1 MAARKVIES
10 VELEPPFKGLTR
22 VVAGARYPA
31 GTYFIAPGSHMLP
44 LVNLPLMYL
53 NGFIVSLQSMERVIE
68 RVEGH
73 VWFIPSVTTEHQK
86 RTLQCGDRIEPG
98 TLIAGAHVNPTGYIT
113 LLLADDDNE
122 ALSVRLH
129 TGDVPFRLDRP
140 CTVLHIQTDTGLRVL
155 WQAP

>member
-10 VELEPPFKGLTR
+10 VEVEPPFANAVR

-44 LVNLPLMYL
+44 LVNLPLVDL
-53 NGFIVSLQSMERVIE
+53 NGFIVSLKTMERAVE

-73 VWFIPSVTTEHQK
+73 VWFIPTVATEYQK

-98 TLIAGAHVNPTGYIT
+98 TLIAGAHVNPTGFIS
-113 LLLADDDNE
+113 LLLVDDDNE

-140 CTVLHIQTDTGLRVL
+140 CTVLHIQTDSGLRVL